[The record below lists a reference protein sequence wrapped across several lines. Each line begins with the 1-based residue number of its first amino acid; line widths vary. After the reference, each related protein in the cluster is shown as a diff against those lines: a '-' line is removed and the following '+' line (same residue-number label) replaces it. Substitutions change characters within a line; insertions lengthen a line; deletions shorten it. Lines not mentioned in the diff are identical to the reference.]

1 VLVSFGAD
9 VEVPAPAAP
18 CMEGPHVAC
27 DVDVELGALCIGAGP
42 VSDAGTLAAACDED
56 GAGSVAS
63 GDGAGPCGAVDPGVP
78 GDGADPPAGSEPGTP
93 GRGAGAPG
101 STVSSSAKSSKNE
114 YEEAGV
120 LVRAA

>member
-1 VLVSFGAD
+1 VGAD
-9 VEVPAPAAP
+9 EEVPAPAAS
-18 CMEGPHVAC
+18 CVEGPHVAC
-27 DVDVELGALCIGAGP
+27 DIDVDPGAPCIGAGP

-63 GDGAGPCGAVDPGVP
+63 GDGAGPCAVDPGVP
-78 GDGADPPAGSEPGTP
+78 GGPPAGSEPSTP

-114 YEEAGV
+114 YEEARV

>member
-1 VLVSFGAD
+1 VGTDEEVS
-9 VEVPAPAAP
+9 APVAP
-18 CMEGPHVAC
+18 CVEGPHVAC
-27 DVDVELGALCIGAGP
+27 DVDVEPGAPCIGAGP
-42 VSDAGTLAAACDED
+42 VSDADTLAAACDED

-63 GDGAGPCGAVDPGVP
+63 GDGAGLCGAVDPGVP
-78 GDGADPPAGSEPGTP
+78 GDGAGPPAGSEPSTP

-114 YEEAGV
+114 YEEARV